1 MNHKCLKL
9 LGASWRR
16 NIINKMS
23 NRSDFIVIRDM
34 VASNSR
40 ILDVGCDDGTLMQ
53 MLQESKTVDARGIEL
68 FPDRVNMCLAK
79 GLSVVQ
85 GDANKDLA
93 MYPKNSFDYVILSK
107 TLQSMLQPKET
118 LEELL
123 RVGKRAI
130 VSIPNFGHWKVRLYL
145 AVHGQMPVTPSLPA
159 TWFNTENIH
168 LCTINDFL
176 ELCTNMNIN
185 IIKSVALD
193 KNGKVL
199 NFANRLRSVNL
210 IGEQAIFLLE
220 KNNNG

>member
-1 MNHKCLKL
+1 
-9 LGASWRR
+9 
-16 NIINKMS
+16 
-23 NRSDFIVIRDM
+23 M
-34 VASNSR
+34 VAPNSR
-40 ILDVGCDDGTLMQ
+40 ILDVGCDDGSLMQ
-53 MLQESKTVDARGIEL
+53 MLQESKTVNARGIEL
-68 FPDRVNMCLAK
+68 FPDRVNLCLAK

-145 AVHGQMPVTPSLPA
+145 AIHGQMPVTPSLPA

-168 LCTINDFL
+168 PCSIKDFTILAKKVGFTINETYDVKKNQRFL
-176 ELCTNMNIN
+176 FPKAPSNIFCN
-185 IIKSVALD
+185 E
-193 KNGKVL
+193 VL
-199 NFANRLRSVNL
+199 FNL
-210 IGEQAIFLLE
+210 ST
-220 KNNNG
+220 